1 MSQEFDGTLQLD
13 PTGFAYATSAGPIQM
28 QIWPRYAYHAT
39 EPPRVV
45 GSKEEFDALGEGWT
59 LEYQH
64 KAYPKMKWGADG
76 QPAVVDTP
84 ENEAALPAEGGP
96 WSDTPPEP
104 AQGPVVLGGS
114 HTLQQK
120 AEAIR
125 DSRRLSLDYV
135 QLNQDL
141 DTKADNVA
149 MRAISP
155 QDVPHP
161 QFKAVE
167 TAEQIRKRR
176 EEEEEKARKRR
187 EEAEEQNKR
196 PKR

>member
-1 MSQEFDGTLQLD
+1 MPQEFDGTLTLD
-13 PTGFAYATSAGPIQM
+13 QTGFAYSTSSGPFQA
-28 QIWPRYAYHAT
+28 QPWPRYVYHAT
-39 EPPRVV
+39 EPTRLV
-45 GSKEEFDALGEGWT
+45 SSEDEFKALGEGWT
-59 LEYQH
+59 LTYQH
-64 KAYPKMKWGADG
+64 KDYPKMKFSTSGET
-76 QPAVVDTP
+76 VVVNNP
-84 ENEAALPAEGGP
+84 EEEAALEGT
-96 WSDTPPEP
+96 WTDTPTDPSAP
-104 AQGPVVLGGS
+104 IDQVRGGS

-141 DTKADNVA
+141 DLKADNVA
-149 MRAISP
+149 MRAISA

-161 QFKAVE
+161 QFKPVE

-187 EEAEEQNKR
+187 EEEEAKK